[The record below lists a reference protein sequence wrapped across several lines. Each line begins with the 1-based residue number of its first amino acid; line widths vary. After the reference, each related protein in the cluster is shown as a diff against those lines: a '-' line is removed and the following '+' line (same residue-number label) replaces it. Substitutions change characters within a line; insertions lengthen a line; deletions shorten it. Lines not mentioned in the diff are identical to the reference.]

1 MSFGRHK
8 KDADAS
14 APATVPPRLV
24 LNDALVSELQAMARK
39 KVTGALEVIDKA
51 HGGTAR
57 LYLYEGGLYSVRLD
71 GYEPRVGARLVASGA
86 ITVDALDRLGEVDDA
101 GSGVRAV
108 RAGLLEAE
116 TLATVHQEYVLA
128 SLGAVLALTKAKA
141 KVRKGDVTDELC
153 TLPLPVE
160 PIFDVVARR
169 AERTG
174 STWAALDGGTLP
186 ATLVLRHTSTAL
198 PSSMRLLELAAL
210 SEAADGTS
218 GLDTLAARTGL
229 TRAEAVHLAALLIGA
244 GVLAPVAGVAPEGAG
259 SRLAVPEAFGTVAA
273 VAPVRPQPVP
283 VAEPGPE
290 PAPVPD
296 PEAESDLD
304 VDPDP
309 DPDLLSEPVPP
320 PHSSAEPVSVPEP
333 APVPTP
339 PSLLVREPPSAPP
352 AAVVVPDHVAQL
364 RRELARGEVA
374 ELEEALREAAAAER
388 AAIVQAAAIRA
399 RLAEA
404 RATLGELGEEPA
416 SSGETAAES

>member
-14 APATVPPRLV
+14 APGPVPVPPRLV

-86 ITVDALDRLGEVDDA
+86 ITVDDLDRLGEVDDA

-116 TLATVHQEYVLA
+116 ALATVHQEYVLA

-169 AERTG
+169 AERTA
-174 STWAALDGGTLP
+174 STWATLDGGTSP
-186 ATLVLRHTSTAL
+186 ATLILRHTSTAL
-198 PSSMRLLELAAL
+198 PSSMRL
-210 SEAADGTS
+210 
-218 GLDTLAARTGL
+218 
-229 TRAEAVHLAALLIGA
+229 
-244 GVLAPVAGVAPEGAG
+244 P
-259 SRLAVPEAFGTVAA
+259 
-273 VAPVRPQPVP
+273 
-283 VAEPGPE
+283 
-290 PAPVPD
+290 
-296 PEAESDLD
+296 
-304 VDPDP
+304 
-309 DPDLLSEPVPP
+309 
-320 PHSSAEPVSVPEP
+320 
-333 APVPTP
+333 
-339 PSLLVREPPSAPP
+339 
-352 AAVVVPDHVAQL
+352 
-364 RRELARGEVA
+364 
-374 ELEEALREAAAAER
+374 
-388 AAIVQAAAIRA
+388 
-399 RLAEA
+399 
-404 RATLGELGEEPA
+404 
-416 SSGETAAES
+416 

>member
-1 MSFGRHK
+1 MSFGRHR

-14 APATVPPRLV
+14 ASAPVPPRLV

-39 KVTGALEVIDKA
+39 RVTGALEVIDKA

-116 TLATVHQEYVLA
+116 SLATVHQEYVLA
-128 SLGAVLALTKAKA
+128 SLGAVLALTKVKT

-169 AERTG
+169 AERTA
-174 STWAALDGGTLP
+174 STWAALDGGSSP

-210 SEAADGTS
+210 SEASDGTS

-273 VAPVRPQPVP
+273 VAPVRPQPRARGGAGAGARP
-283 VAEPGPE
+283 VPE
-290 PAPVPD
+290 P
-296 PEAESDLD
+296 E
-304 VDPDP
+304 
-309 DPDLLSEPVPP
+309 PDLPSTRPPDLPSEPVPTP
-320 PHSSAEPVSVPEP
+320 DQAARAGAP
-333 APVPTP
+333 APAGARVAPRPTRRRRGSRP
-339 PSLLVREPPSAPP
+339 RGAAAPR
-352 AAVVVPDHVAQL
+352 AGTWRG
-364 RRELARGEVA
+364 RRARGGPA
-374 ELEEALREAAAAER
+374 RGRGRRTRGHPAGGRHPGTAR
-388 AAIVQAAAIRA
+388 RGTSHPRRA
-399 RLAEA
+399 RGGVRLE
-404 RATLGELGEEPA
+404 R
-416 SSGETAAES
+416 